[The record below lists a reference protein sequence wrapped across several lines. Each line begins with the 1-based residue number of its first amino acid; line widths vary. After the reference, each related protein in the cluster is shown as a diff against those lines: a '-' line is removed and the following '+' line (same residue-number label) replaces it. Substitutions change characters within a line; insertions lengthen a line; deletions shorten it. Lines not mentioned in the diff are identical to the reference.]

1 MESPPSF
8 CGLNEL
14 TLIQVNSFLLSFFF
28 FLSFLYLSYFLI
40 YHFGEKI
47 TEVFQLFLGCGNQGE
62 PYPRRNLT
70 SRYEALRVR

>member
-14 TLIQVNSFLLSFFF
+14 NLIQVNSFLPSSS

-40 YHFGEKI
+40 YHFGEKT

-62 PYPRRNLT
+62 PCPQKNLT